1 MNIIASLLAW
11 KVFGPL
17 LKLVVAKIMELYTA
31 NTIAGGC
38 WVKVRYKGTDG
49 SYIKGTR
56 QMNNYSIHIQK
67 LNNVTTYNYS
77 AGKMFS
83 R

>member
-38 WVKVRYKGTDG
+38 KSTKA
-49 SYIKGTR
+49 
-56 QMNNYSIHIQK
+56 QMVVI
-67 LNNVTTYNYS
+67 
-77 AGKMFS
+77 
-83 R
+83 